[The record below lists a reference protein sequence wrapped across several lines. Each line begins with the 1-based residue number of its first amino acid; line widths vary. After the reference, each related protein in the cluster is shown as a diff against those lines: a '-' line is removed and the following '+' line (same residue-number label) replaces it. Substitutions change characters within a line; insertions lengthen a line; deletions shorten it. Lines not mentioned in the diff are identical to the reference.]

1 MNGLRSASI
10 TVVAMLGMWSAAAS
24 ANLSVSPTSV
34 DFRTVVIGD
43 TATATVTLSS
53 AKGNKRRPGTDYNIL
68 AASVGGNSAF
78 SILSDSCMG
87 MLPAGSRCTIELQ
100 FRPAVVGTVT
110 GVLFINA
117 IATDGTPVNE
127 QVALTG
133 TGDEGGG
140 PPPPPGFLSVSPT
153 SLSFLAKCNYEQ
165 ASPQLVLVR
174 NSGGQSI
181 TFQGVNLKSRDFS
194 QSSGNCPSAGS
205 LLAPSQSCAI
215 TVSYTNIRK
224 GTKTAE
230 MTVSASSNSEVVSL
244 TGTCTDSFSP

>member
-1 MNGLRSASI
+1 QFQPA
-10 TVVAMLGMWSAAAS
+10 
-24 ANLSVSPTSV
+24 
-34 DFRTVVIGD
+34 
-43 TATATVTLSS
+43 
-53 AKGNKRRPGTDYNIL
+53 
-68 AASVGGNSAF
+68 VGG
-78 SILSDSCMG
+78 
-87 MLPAGSRCTIELQ
+87 
-100 FRPAVVGTVT
+100 TVS

-117 IATDGTPVNE
+117 VATDNTQVSE

-153 SLSFLAKCNYEQ
+153 SLSFLAKCNFQE
-165 ASPQLVLVR
+165 ASPSLVLVR

-194 QSSGNCPSAGS
+194 QSNDCPSAGS
-205 LLAPSQSCAI
+205 LLAPTQSCVI

-244 TGTCTDSFSP
+244 TGTCTTSFSP

>member
-10 TVVAMLGMWSAAAS
+10 TVVAMLGMWSASAS

-34 DFRTVVIGD
+34 DFRTVVIGE

-53 AKGNKRRPGTDYNIL
+53 AKGNKRRPGTDYTVL

-117 IATDGTPVNE
+117 NGADGSVVNR

-181 TFQGVNLKSRDFS
+181 TFQGINLKSRDFS
-194 QSSGNCPSAGS
+194 QTSSCPSSGS
-205 LLAPSQSCAI
+205 LLAPSESCVI
-215 TVSYTNIRK
+215 TVSYTSVRK

-244 TGTCTDSFSP
+244 TGTCTTSFSP

>member
-1 MNGLRSASI
+1 
-10 TVVAMLGMWSAAAS
+10 
-24 ANLSVSPTSV
+24 
-34 DFRTVVIGD
+34 
-43 TATATVTLSS
+43 
-53 AKGNKRRPGTDYNIL
+53 
-68 AASVGGNSAF
+68 
-78 SILSDSCMG
+78 
-87 MLPAGSRCTIELQ
+87 
-100 FRPAVVGTVT
+100 
-110 GVLFINA
+110 VLFINA
-117 IATDGTPVNE
+117 VATDNTQVSE

-181 TFQGVNLKSRDFS
+181 TFQGINLKSRDFS
-194 QSSGNCPSAGS
+194 QTSNCPSSGS
-205 LLAPSQSCAI
+205 LLAPSQSCVI
-215 TVSYTNIRK
+215 TVSYTSVRK

-244 TGTCTDSFSP
+244 TGTCTTSFSP